1 MSTFLNFW
9 CFRLYGLILFCIT
22 GYILPVQ
29 AQPCLTPYY
38 IDEPGVPPD
47 FYHGASVYQ
56 YYNDTLMVDICNP
69 THNGSDLYARERFF
83 VEFIAHPVVPASIR
97 QSDTIVDFSWQQ
109 LSTEYPE
116 DRASMQAMEQ
126 RFGSYR
132 LRFYPDPPENMLQD
146 HYQIIFEE
154 YTNLDS
160 ARQLFYLSQEIILR
174 TDFFVVT
181 AVSDEQAPAKY
192 ATLSLSPNPA
202 SDYLHIQLPS
212 GYGATIELYN
222 ATGNRLL
229 QYSETIHP
237 EETRILDIRSLPMG
251 TYQCVLHSPDG
262 RISTAPFLIV
272 R

>member
-1 MSTFLNFW
+1 MYYLFV
-9 CFRLYGLILFCIT
+9 ILALFIVT
-22 GYILPVQ
+22 VAPGK
-29 AQPCLTPYY
+29 AQVDRSCLTPYY

-47 FYHGASVYQ
+47 FYRGASVYQ
-56 YYNDTLMVDICNP
+56 YYNDTLMMNICGSGLDIR
-69 THNGSDLYARERFF
+69 GLYARERFF
-83 VEFIAHPVVPASIR
+83 VEFIAHSDLVPTSIR

-109 LSTEYPE
+109 LSTDYPE
-116 DRASMQAMEQ
+116 DRTSMQAMEQ
-126 RFGSYR
+126 RFGSYH
-132 LRFYPDPPENMLQD
+132 LRFYPEPPENMLQD

-160 ARQLFYLSQEIILR
+160 VQQLFYLSQEIILR

-212 GYGATIELYN
+212 GHGATIELYN

-229 QYSETIHP
+229 QYSGTINS
-237 EETRILDIRSLPMG
+237 EATRILDIRSLPMG
-251 TYQCVLHSPDG
+251 TYQCVLHSPDS